1 MWQSHFFALAARFG
15 RKGEK
20 RGVPRRGAHG
30 APFGNHCSR
39 ENQHSSLNDTL
50 YVTLVH
56 HINDDIWQEKKYIY
70 IVYAVTI
77 YSLHHVQEQF
87 HKHAGTIPHCK
98 NKREC
103 LRKISVPYLF
113 RYATGQQQVF
123 TLMVHRCAAQ
133 RMTKN
138 VYAIQKRMRPKSSAL
153 TSRARHSPHRAHYT
167 GPPMDS
173 FRSPMVSKYKVQK
186 AGEKKKG

>member
-1 MWQSHFFALAARFG
+1 MWQSHFFVLQARFG
-15 RKGEK
+15 RKRQKGTAPH
-20 RGVPRRGAHG
+20 RGTRR
-30 APFGNHCSR
+30 APTGNHCSR
-39 ENQHSSLNDTL
+39 ENQYSSLNDTL

-56 HINDDIWQEKKYIY
+56 HIKHDIRKEKYIY
-70 IVYAVTI
+70 IGYAVTI

-103 LRKISVPYLF
+103 LHKISVPYLF

-133 RMTKN
+133 HMTKN
-138 VYAIQKRMRPKSSAL
+138 VYAIQKRKRPKSSAL
-153 TSRARHSPHRAHYT
+153 TPRARHSPHRAHHT

-173 FRSPMVSKYKVQK
+173 FRSPMVREYKVQK
-186 AGEKKKG
+186 AGEKKKK

>member
-1 MWQSHFFALAARFG
+1 M
-15 RKGEK
+15 
-20 RGVPRRGAHG
+20 
-30 APFGNHCSR
+30 
-39 ENQHSSLNDTL
+39 
-50 YVTLVH
+50 
-56 HINDDIWQEKKYIY
+56 
-70 IVYAVTI
+70 

-123 TLMVHRCAAQ
+123 TLVVHRCAAQ

-186 AGEKKKG
+186 AGEKKKKRIVQADESKLVKYIYQPHIPTVGGLISMQVTSLG